1 LRAAQAGESTLP
13 ARSATSP
20 RRRASEGGVEDVGRE
35 KKRRRGTDGDKA
47 GVGGSLGRQD
57 GGEEDDH
64 VRQEDSTHTADDP
77 SNDALIPPASSA
89 EHSRPTSSTSSF
101 APIHLGKTHTSHF
114 STAPSPRSIRIED
127 LLSPSLALNE
137 SPPVPVSAYTIGT
150 PYQLAPAPS
159 EHSDQASSIVRRPS
173 VHHGGHAMSAE
184 GSSESLGSRSSVTA
198 CATASV
204 STNALRREWGILTKI
219 TTS

>member
-1 LRAAQAGESTLP
+1 MWASQAGGSTIP
-13 ARSATSP
+13 AHRATSP
-20 RRRASEGGVEDVGRE
+20 RRRASEGGAEGAGRE
-35 KKRRRGTDGDKA
+35 KKRRRGTEGDKD
-47 GVGGSLGRQD
+47 GVDASLGHQ
-57 GGEEDDH
+57 GGEGEYQH
-64 VRQEDSTHTADDP
+64 VGREDSTHTADDP
-77 SNDALIPPASSA
+77 PNDALIPPASSA

-204 STNALRREWGILTKI
+204 STSALRREWGNLTKI
-219 TTS
+219 TMS